1 MTWQKYKS
9 LLFLK
14 RIHLYVLDEGEKE
27 RRGLGLRGAALS
39 GGYALLSL
47 SQIFLFFYF
56 LLFAFTEN
64 E

>member
-14 RIHLYVLDEGEKE
+14 RIHLYVLDEGKK
-27 RRGLGLRGAALS
+27 RGGGEGSEGLALS

-47 SQIFLFFYF
+47 STPF
-56 LLFAFTEN
+56 
-64 E
+64 